1 MNAVVSG
8 QAGVALL
15 IDGEWL
21 SSFGAGQTAEMT
33 RRSPGEVPLL
43 LGDAK
48 DLQFLEGVELEEVR
62 SRLEQASREV
72 DALHL
77 ALILLDES
85 LEPDTRRTAAEELDE
100 LLAVDGNLRFVENV
114 LYAHPLPRGADL
126 VGALA
131 ACPGNDDRSR
141 HLLKRLGSL
150 QSVITEVYFAW
161 EQIREGLFD
170 GKHDRAY
177 ARSIAAREGFFR
189 DVVVLRAAEG
199 SIDSFLTA
207 AYLNASFRKARN
219 DREIL
224 RAWLASL
231 SLDQRARVE
240 HVAVNLQP
248 ETVAESVENI
258 RQVSSAE
265 LKQRPVPPTDQEVS
279 KLLHS
284 WRSGDD
290 AALDQLF
297 SLTFEDLYHMARYRL
312 RREREQNELDP
323 EVLLSE
329 VYLKLRDQ
337 RSDWQ
342 NLKQFFASAGRIMQH
357 LVLDHGRARQAV
369 RQGKGVAGNPLK
381 KTFGMGREE
390 DVDFGALFDALD
402 RLAEVDLRQA
412 KIVELKFLFGLQ
424 HEEIAKLLDIS
435 ATTSKRQWR
444 NAKIWL
450 LRELSQER

>member
-131 ACPGNDDRSR
+131 ACPGNDDRIR

-224 RAWLASL
+224 RAWLASM

-248 ETVAESVENI
+248 ETVAES
-258 RQVSSAE
+258 
-265 LKQRPVPPTDQEVS
+265 
-279 KLLHS
+279 
-284 WRSGDD
+284 
-290 AALDQLF
+290 
-297 SLTFEDLYHMARYRL
+297 
-312 RREREQNELDP
+312 
-323 EVLLSE
+323 
-329 VYLKLRDQ
+329 
-337 RSDWQ
+337 
-342 NLKQFFASAGRIMQH
+342 
-357 LVLDHGRARQAV
+357 
-369 RQGKGVAGNPLK
+369 
-381 KTFGMGREE
+381 
-390 DVDFGALFDALD
+390 
-402 RLAEVDLRQA
+402 
-412 KIVELKFLFGLQ
+412 
-424 HEEIAKLLDIS
+424 
-435 ATTSKRQWR
+435 
-444 NAKIWL
+444 
-450 LRELSQER
+450 